1 MTENFKIS
9 EVDEIFD
16 VHSVKISI
24 KRQKAFISH
33 TNTRKFELFVNFLC
47 FVHGQVGTVLLQW
60 ELFFPPVPTR
70 LFLFLL

>member
-24 KRQKAFISH
+24 NAKKPSD
-33 TNTRKFELFVNFLC
+33 KSYPYKKV
-47 FVHGQVGTVLLQW
+47 
-60 ELFFPPVPTR
+60 
-70 LFLFLL
+70 